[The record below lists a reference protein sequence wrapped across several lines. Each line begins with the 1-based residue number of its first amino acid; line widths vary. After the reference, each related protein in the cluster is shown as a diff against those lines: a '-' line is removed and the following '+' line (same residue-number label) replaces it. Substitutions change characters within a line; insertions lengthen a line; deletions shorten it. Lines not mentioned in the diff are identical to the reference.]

1 MKTAAAVFVGVV
13 ALGCNGPTGTTGN
26 GTTGNPSNDPPVKLS
41 ARELNDAYKIGK
53 SYDGKRV
60 EVTGFVRAVEADRS
74 NGKATLE
81 GGDEFTARIDV
92 HFNGPISGI
101 SRGDTITVTGT
112 MKGKIKSDFG
122 EVPTITEATLGTVQ
136 KKKKKGDKK

>member
-1 MKTAAAVFVGVV
+1 MKKTAAAVFVVFLV
-13 ALGCNGPTGTTGN
+13 TGCDKDKGIGIST
-26 GTTGNPSNDPPVKLS
+26 SNDPPVKLT
-41 ARELNDAYKIGK
+41 ARELSDAYKIGK
-53 SYDGKRV
+53 NYDGKRV

-92 HFNGPISGI
+92 HFTGPISGV

-122 EVPTITEATLGTVQ
+122 DVPTITEAKLGTVQ
-136 KKKKKGDKK
+136 KKKEDKK